1 MRGLIVKS
9 RPVYELVWDAE
20 MWDLYTDMDGVEDV
34 ARDLSEAFSELA
46 STLSDR
52 NEVRRRMERK
62 MNDFRSFGA
71 DDTEPRYALEDL
83 LDAVFGVEG

>member
-1 MRGLIVKS
+1 MRGLIVRS

-34 ARDLSEAFSELA
+34 ARDLSETFSDLVNKY
-46 STLSDR
+46 SDR
-52 NEVRRRMERK
+52 HEVRRRMERK
-62 MNDFRSFGA
+62 MRDFARFGA
-71 DDTEPRYALEDL
+71 DDTEPRYALEDI